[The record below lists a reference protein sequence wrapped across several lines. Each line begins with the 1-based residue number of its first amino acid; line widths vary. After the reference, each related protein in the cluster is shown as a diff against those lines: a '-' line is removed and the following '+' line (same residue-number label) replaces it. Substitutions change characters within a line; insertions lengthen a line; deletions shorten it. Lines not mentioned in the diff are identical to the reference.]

1 MLCYNL
7 FCFIFVTYFLRTT
20 FLPTTFSY
28 HRIIQSYLHPSNHT
42 HTSISNQSNQSPI
55 PLHAPPIPAAPNAAP
70 KSSISVKSHSGVVVF
85 KSFCFVS
92 ATVFLF
98 NLVFACIAE
107 ICVAISVANVTFAL
121 LLAVALPKFTNFD
134 EFSVAVSL

>member
-1 MLCYNL
+1 MLSVY
-7 FCFIFVTYFLRTT
+7 FVTYFRTT
-20 FLPTTFSY
+20 FLPTTTTFSY

-42 HTSISNQSNQSPI
+42 HTFYIKSINHHLY
-55 PLHAPPIPAAPNAAP
+55 LHSPPIPAAPNAAP